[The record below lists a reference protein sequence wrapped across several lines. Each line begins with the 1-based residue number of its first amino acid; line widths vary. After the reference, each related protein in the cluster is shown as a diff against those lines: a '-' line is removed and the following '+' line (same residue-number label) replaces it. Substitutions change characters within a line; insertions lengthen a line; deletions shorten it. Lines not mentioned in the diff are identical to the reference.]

1 MGTMGA
7 TRLMLTVGALLVALP
22 ACAEPYLAV
31 RTGAKCMSC
40 HVNPTGGGK
49 RTEYGNIYAQTTL
62 AAARL
67 DPASGKTTEAPP
79 PHADD
84 IWTGRLNNYVAV
96 GADARANL
104 DASNVPN
111 EEDTLAF
118 DLKSVQLYL
127 DLQPIPNRL
136 SLYVDQRVAPGAA
149 ENREAYALLW
159 SASRTAY
166 LKAGRMFLPYGLR
179 LEDDS
184 AFVRQVTGIN
194 FASSDDGVEGGLEL
208 GSWSAYLAITNG
220 TAGGAETNKGKQWS
234 ALLNFVQP
242 DWRVGASFNFN
253 ANDAADRQMQNVFAG
268 LRTGIVSWLGE
279 ADYIIDDG
287 TAGGR
292 RKLWAGLLEGNVE
305 VARRHNLKL
314 TYEYYDPNL
323 DVDED
328 QRERYSLVWEYVP
341 FQFTQFRAGYRDN
354 KGIPQNNA
362 QNANQLF
369 LQWHAFF

>member
-1 MGTMGA
+1 MGA
-7 TRLMLTVGALLVALP
+7 TRLILTLAALLVALP
-22 ACAEPYLAV
+22 AYAEPYLAI

-49 RTEYGNIYAQTTL
+49 RSEYGNIYAQTAL

-67 DPASGKTTEAPP
+67 DPAPGRTAETPP
-79 PHADD
+79 PDADGM
-84 IWTGRLNNYVAV
+84 WTGKLNDYVAV

-104 DASNVPN
+104 DAGDVPN

-149 ENREAYALLW
+149 QNREAYALLW

-166 LKAGRMFLPYGLR
+166 LKAGRLFQPYGLR

-194 FASSDDGVEGGLEL
+194 FTSSDDGVEGGLEL

-234 ALLNFVQP
+234 ALVSFVRP

-253 ANDAADRQMQNVFAG
+253 DNDAADRRMQNVFAG

-279 ADYIIDDG
+279 ADYVVDDDATG
-287 TAGGR
+287 WR
-292 RKLWAGLLEGNVE
+292 RKLWAGLLEGNAE
-305 VARRHNLKL
+305 LARGHNLKL
-314 TYEYYDPNL
+314 TYEYYDPDL

-354 KGIPQNNA
+354 RGIPQNNA

>member
-1 MGTMGA
+1 MGA
-7 TRLMLTVGALLVALP
+7 IRLVLTVSALLLAMS
-22 ACAEPYLAV
+22 AYAEPYLAV
-31 RTGAKCMSC
+31 RAGAKCMSC
-40 HVNPTGGGK
+40 HTNPTGGGK

-67 DPASGKTTEAPP
+67 DPASGKTTEAPVA
-79 PHADD
+79 PHADGM
-84 IWTGRLNNYVAV
+84 WTGRLNDYVAV

-104 DASNVPN
+104 DASDVPHQ
-111 EEDTLAF
+111 EDTLAF
-118 DLKSVQLYL
+118 DLKSAQLYL

-159 SASRTAY
+159 SAQRTAY
-166 LKAGRMFLPYGLR
+166 VKAGRLFLPYGLR

-208 GSWSAYLAITNG
+208 GPWSAYLAVTNG
-220 TAGGAETNKGKQWS
+220 TAGAAETNKGKQWS
-234 ALLNFVQP
+234 ALVNFVQP
-242 DWRVGASFNFN
+242 GWRVGASFNFN
-253 ANDAADRQMQNVFAG
+253 DNGAADRQMQNVFAG

-279 ADYIIDDG
+279 ADYIVDDDA
-287 TAGGR
+287 AGGR
-292 RKLWAGLLEGNVE
+292 RKLWVGLFEGNVE
-305 VARRHNLKL
+305 LARGHNLKL
-314 TYEYYDPNL
+314 TYEYYEPNL

-341 FQFTQFRAGYRDN
+341 FQFTQFRVGYRDN